1 MENPRIGTCS
11 WKYPSWEGLVYSKG
25 VRNYL
30 AEYARKFPT
39 VEIDQWFWSL
49 FPGAEPKLP
58 DLGTVREY
66 AESVPDDFR
75 FTIKAPNSVTLT
87 HPYPAGRKQSAA
99 PNFWFLSAE
108 LARGFLALLEPL
120 QSRTAA
126 VIFQF
131 EYLNRGKM
139 KSQREFEDRLAAF
152 GEELP
157 AGFRYAV
164 EIRNPGY
171 LNEAFFD
178 FLLARQWCPVLLQGY
193 WMPAIA
199 EVWREHSGRI
209 RAFDRVILR
218 LHGPDRAGI
227 ERETGKVWN
236 RIIASQE
243 SELADIAGIVKDLIG
258 SGNEIYVNIN
268 NHYEGSAP
276 LTIERFLRFLR
287 A

>member
-120 QSRTAA
+120 RSRTAA

-139 KSQREFEDRLAAF
+139 KSQREFEDRLAA
-152 GEELP
+152 
-157 AGFRYAV
+157 
-164 EIRNPGY
+164 
-171 LNEAFFD
+171 FD

-236 RIIASQE
+236 RIIASRE

-287 A
+287 V